1 MLGYLRQK
9 CGNKTKFLVKSTY
22 TISTTK
28 VRIKSTV
35 KKLIDSVGIIL
46 QMTWMNARLECN
58 KQGMDLVMAET
69 PEENEC
75 IKSFIMK
82 QGCHE
87 TLFYN
92 KQAT

>member
-1 MLGYLRQK
+1 MSK
-9 CGNKTKFLVKSTY
+9 
-22 TISTTK
+22 
-28 VRIKSTV
+28 
-35 KKLIDSVGIIL
+35 IL

-58 KQGMDLVMAET
+58 KQGMDLVKAET

-75 IKSFIMK
+75 VKSFIMK